1 MLHKT
6 SFISF
11 IRTCIDKIRGKKHKT
26 PLEEFEEKF
35 LKKGV
40 ISHKPT
46 YIPIENISLYEED
59 EKNYDSSTVIRWAKQ
74 GKYNLPPEELKKQ
87 DKSSTL
93 CIILQP

>member
-35 LKKGV
+35 LKKRG
-40 ISHKPT
+40 
-46 YIPIENISLYEED
+46 
-59 EKNYDSSTVIRWAKQ
+59 
-74 GKYNLPPEELKKQ
+74 NLPQTYLYSNRKYF
-87 DKSSTL
+87 
-93 CIILQP
+93 IVRRR